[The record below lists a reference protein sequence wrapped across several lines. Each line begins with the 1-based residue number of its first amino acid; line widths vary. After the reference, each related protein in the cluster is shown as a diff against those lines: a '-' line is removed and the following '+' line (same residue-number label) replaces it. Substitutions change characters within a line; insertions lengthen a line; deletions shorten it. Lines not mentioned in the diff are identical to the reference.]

1 MNQDELKVLEER
13 IKANPKSRSFLQL
26 AEAYIENGRRAE
38 AIELLRNGEEF
49 YPYYLAAR
57 ITYGRLLREEGDL
70 DKAIDQFE
78 FVNRTIPDNLI
89 ALKNLAHL
97 YLEKSRL
104 SDARTSANSVLALS
118 PNDPE
123 MVDLLAKISDL
134 EKKESPANRP
144 ASGPVSE
151 GETRAPAPPAPEPAP
166 KIPQEPPKEQ
176 LEEPVA
182 ESSHEETVVELP
194 QDLFEEVQ
202 NSLPEPPVEP
212 VPEPLPEESVTAG
225 PEPPAPEPEPAA
237 AQEEVPLPEPV
248 PPADSGVLDETAG
261 LASGGMPQT
270 ETMGDLLF
278 DQGHTEKAL
287 SVYQNVLQRDPD
299 SKALQEKIRA
309 AKMILRMMPEEAA
322 SGPPVP
328 PPAPTPE
335 PEPVPEELPRE
346 PEPALLAEEKPAVP
360 ESLSSPPLA
369 PPEKEF
375 RKTFRNRDLPDRI
388 LERVSSRMGRDLL
401 GYVLSTRDGLPV
413 ESTDAGRWADVLAAE
428 GMEFVRSVGDAARML
443 DWGEFRGTVV
453 WMDRAIL
460 YGVPIEESRGLF
472 LVLKP
477 ESNIGLCRLLVQEA
491 FESVESDGEQ
501 R

>member
-1 MNQDELKVLEER
+1 
-13 IKANPKSRSFLQL
+13 
-26 AEAYIENGRRAE
+26 
-38 AIELLRNGEEF
+38 
-49 YPYYLAAR
+49 
-57 ITYGRLLREEGDL
+57 
-70 DKAIDQFE
+70 
-78 FVNRTIPDNLI
+78 
-89 ALKNLAHL
+89 
-97 YLEKSRL
+97 
-104 SDARTSANSVLALS
+104 LALS

-225 PEPPAPEPEPAA
+225 PEPPAPEPEPAV

-248 PPADSGVLDETAG
+248 HPADSGVLDETAG

-360 ESLSSPPLA
+360 E
-369 PPEKEF
+369 
-375 RKTFRNRDLPDRI
+375 RI